1 MDAVPLI
8 PAAVWASL
16 LAGLVTTLS
25 IMIARRFGD
34 WGRDNAVYFASFAA
48 GVLIAVSFLHLMPK
62 SIELSAKAQCSCL
75 LGIC

>member
-1 MDAVPLI
+1 
-8 PAAVWASL
+8 
-16 LAGLVTTLS
+16 
-25 IMIARRFGD
+25 MIARRFGD